1 MKKFLVNIYDR
12 TTKKRLHQL
21 VVNSESMDVAF
32 RCAIDFLERIS
43 RRKKQEGGKVR

>member
-21 VVNSESMDVAF
+21 VVNSESMEVAF
-32 RCAIDFLERIS
+32 KRAIDFQERIS
-43 RRKKQEGGKVR
+43 RRKDKKEMR